1 MVKVKDDRPRTAAGE
16 VDVEGW
22 LAAFCAAAP
31 ARNPERLRQAVLRA
45 QQAER
50 DAIAAKNLWASG
62 ISSFET
68 GLDMAEILAELRA
81 DEDAIIAGLLYRAV
95 REKKLELEA
104 VEGAF
109 GPRVRVLVD
118 GVLRMAAV
126 SALKLSSAPKAIGS
140 QEMQIENVRKM
151 LVALIDD
158 VRVALIKLAE
168 RTCAIRSAKLAR
180 RERQLR
186 VAQEIVDVYAPLA
199 HRLGIGQLRWELE
212 DLAFRYLEPEAY
224 KRVAKLLKERRKARE
239 GYIKQVVATL
249 TDKLEGSGIHAVV
262 SGRPKHIYSIYRKM
276 QRKGI
281 GFEEMYDVRAVRV
294 LVDELR
300 DCYGALGV
308 VHSLWRHIPRE
319 FDDYIASPKENGY
332 RSIHTAVVG
341 PEGLTLEVQIRT
353 QEMHEEAELGV
364 CAHWAYKGDT
374 LTDNSAYDRK
384 VTWLRQVLEWQ
395 EELGDLGSLG
405 DSLRREFD
413 QERIYLLT
421 PEGHVVDLAPGAT
434 PLDYAYRIHTEVGHR
449 CRAARVDG
457 RIVPLN
463 TPLETG
469 QKVEILTGDEEEPAS
484 SWLNPNLGYLTTPR
498 ARAKVQAWFRARD
511 RARNLDEGRQ
521 RVLRELTRL
530 SLDARVLP
538 RVLPRLELDSED
550 ALFGAVAVGE
560 LTMEAVLEA
569 AQAVAEREDEDLQLD
584 LLPQAAEPLRPDVL
598 GAGNRAVTLAE
609 CCTPE
614 GHHSILGEV
623 FEGAVRVHRRECPQI
638 LTLEREAPGKLI
650 KLEWGSSIPR
660 RFPFDIEVRAYDRA
674 GLLFDVTHVFAQE
687 HIDVLS
693 STTRTDRLVST
704 ATIELTVELDG
715 LASLGRLL
723 DRITQIPN
731 VIDARRAPR
740 EGVGA
745 TLVRP

>member
-140 QEMQIENVRKM
+140 QETQIENVRKM

-434 PLDYAYRIHTEVGHR
+434 PLDYAYRIHTEVGLGI
-449 CRAARVDG
+449 G
-457 RIVPLN
+457 RHLQ
-463 TPLETG
+463 G
-469 QKVEILTGDEEEPAS
+469 R
-484 SWLNPNLGYLTTPR
+484 GYT
-498 ARAKVQAWFRARD
+498 
-511 RARNLDEGRQ
+511 
-521 RVLRELTRL
+521 
-530 SLDARVLP
+530 
-538 RVLPRLELDSED
+538 
-550 ALFGAVAVGE
+550 
-560 LTMEAVLEA
+560 
-569 AQAVAEREDEDLQLD
+569 
-584 LLPQAAEPLRPDVL
+584 
-598 GAGNRAVTLAE
+598 
-609 CCTPE
+609 
-614 GHHSILGEV
+614 
-623 FEGAVRVHRRECPQI
+623 
-638 LTLEREAPGKLI
+638 
-650 KLEWGSSIPR
+650 
-660 RFPFDIEVRAYDRA
+660 
-674 GLLFDVTHVFAQE
+674 
-687 HIDVLS
+687 
-693 STTRTDRLVST
+693 
-704 ATIELTVELDG
+704 
-715 LASLGRLL
+715 
-723 DRITQIPN
+723 
-731 VIDARRAPR
+731 
-740 EGVGA
+740 
-745 TLVRP
+745 

>member
-1 MVKVKDDRPRTAAGE
+1 MVKVKDDRPRLPSGE
-16 VDVEGW
+16 ADVEGW

-31 ARNPERLRQAVLRA
+31 ARNPQRLREAVLRA
-45 QQAER
+45 QQAEQ

-104 VEGAF
+104 VEDAF
-109 GPRVRVLVD
+109 GPRVRALVD

-140 QEMQIENVRKM
+140 QETQIENVRKM

-239 GYIKQVVATL
+239 SYISQVVTTL
-249 TDKLEGSGIHAVV
+249 TEKLESSGIHAVV

-276 QRKGI
+276 QRKGV
-281 GFEEMYDVRAVRV
+281 GFDELYDVRAVRV

-300 DCYGALGV
+300 DCYGGLGV

-364 CAHWAYKGDT
+364 CAHWAYKGDA
-374 LTDNSAYDRK
+374 LTDDSAYDRK

-421 PEGHVVDLAPGAT
+421 PEGHVVDLAPHAT

-469 QKVEILTGDEEEPAS
+469 QKVEILTGDQEEPAS

-530 SLDARVLP
+530 SLDSRVLP
-538 RVLPRLELDSED
+538 RVLPRLELDSEE

-569 AQAVAEREDEDLQLD
+569 AQAVAERDGEEFQLD

-609 CCTPE
+609 CCSPE

-623 FEGAVRVHRRECPQI
+623 FEGAVRVHRRECSQI
-638 LTLEREAPGKLI
+638 LTLERDAPGKLI

-687 HIDVLS
+687 QIDVL
-693 STTRTDRLVST
+693 
-704 ATIELTVELDG
+704 
-715 LASLGRLL
+715 
-723 DRITQIPN
+723 
-731 VIDARRAPR
+731 
-740 EGVGA
+740 
-745 TLVRP
+745 

>member
-1 MVKVKDDRPRTAAGE
+1 MVKVKDDRPRTTTGE

-31 ARNPERLRQAVLRA
+31 ARNPERLRQAVLKA

-95 REKKLELEA
+95 REKKLELQA
-104 VEGAF
+104 VESAF
-109 GPRVRVLVD
+109 GPRVRGLVD

-140 QEMQIENVRKM
+140 QETQIENVRKM

-199 HRLGIGQLRWELE
+199 HRLGIGHLRWELE

-249 TDKLEGSGIHAVV
+249 TDKLESSGIHAVV

-319 FDDYIASPKENGY
+319 FDDYITSPKENGY

-421 PEGHVVDLAPGAT
+421 PEGHVIDLAPRAT

-469 QKVEILTGDEEEPAS
+469 QKVEILTGDQEEPAS

-538 RVLPRLELDSED
+538 RVLPRLELDSEEV
-550 ALFGAVAVGE
+550 LFGAVAVGE
-560 LTMEAVLEA
+560 VTMEAVLEA
-569 AQAVAEREDEDLQLD
+569 AQAVAEREGEDLQLD
-584 LLPQAAEPLRPDVL
+584 LLPQAAESLRPDVL
-598 GAGNRAVTLAE
+598 GAGNRSVTLAD

-638 LTLEREAPGKLI
+638 LALERDAPGKLI

-687 HIDVLS
+687 HVDVLS

-715 LASLGRLL
+715 LPSLGRLL

-731 VIDARRAPR
+731 VIDARRTPR
-740 EGVGA
+740 DGVGTA
-745 TLVRP
+745 LVRP

>member
-1 MVKVKDDRPRTAAGE
+1 MVKVKDDRPRLPSGE

-31 ARNPERLRQAVLRA
+31 ARNPERLREAVLRA
-45 QQAER
+45 QQAEQ

-104 VEGAF
+104 VEDAF
-109 GPRVRVLVD
+109 GPRVRALVD

-140 QEMQIENVRKM
+140 QETQIENVRKM

-239 GYIKQVVATL
+239 SYISQVVTTL
-249 TDKLEGSGIHAVV
+249 TEKLESSGIHAVV

-276 QRKGI
+276 QRKGV
-281 GFEEMYDVRAVRV
+281 GFDELYDVRAVRV

-300 DCYGALGV
+300 DCYGGLGV

-364 CAHWAYKGDT
+364 CAHWAYKGDA
-374 LTDNSAYDRK
+374 LTDDSAYDRK

-395 EELGDLGSLG
+395 EELGDLGSLAIA
-405 DSLRREFD
+405 F
-413 QERIYLLT
+413 
-421 PEGHVVDLAPGAT
+421 A
-434 PLDYAYRIHTEVGHR
+434 
-449 CRAARVDG
+449 
-457 RIVPLN
+457 
-463 TPLETG
+463 
-469 QKVEILTGDEEEPAS
+469 
-484 SWLNPNLGYLTTPR
+484 
-498 ARAKVQAWFRARD
+498 
-511 RARNLDEGRQ
+511 
-521 RVLRELTRL
+521 
-530 SLDARVLP
+530 
-538 RVLPRLELDSED
+538 
-550 ALFGAVAVGE
+550 
-560 LTMEAVLEA
+560 
-569 AQAVAEREDEDLQLD
+569 
-584 LLPQAAEPLRPDVL
+584 
-598 GAGNRAVTLAE
+598 
-609 CCTPE
+609 
-614 GHHSILGEV
+614 
-623 FEGAVRVHRRECPQI
+623 
-638 LTLEREAPGKLI
+638 
-650 KLEWGSSIPR
+650 GSSTR
-660 RFPFDIEVRAYDRA
+660 SA
-674 GLLFDVTHVFAQE
+674 
-687 HIDVLS
+687 
-693 STTRTDRLVST
+693 STC
-704 ATIELTVELDG
+704 
-715 LASLGRLL
+715 
-723 DRITQIPN
+723 
-731 VIDARRAPR
+731 
-740 EGVGA
+740 
-745 TLVRP
+745 

>member
-140 QEMQIENVRKM
+140 QETQIENVRKM

-239 GYIKQVVATL
+239 GYIKEVVATL

-550 ALFGAVAVGE
+550 ALFGAVAVG
-560 LTMEAVLEA
+560 
-569 AQAVAEREDEDLQLD
+569 
-584 LLPQAAEPLRPDVL
+584 
-598 GAGNRAVTLAE
+598 
-609 CCTPE
+609 
-614 GHHSILGEV
+614 
-623 FEGAVRVHRRECPQI
+623 
-638 LTLEREAPGKLI
+638 
-650 KLEWGSSIPR
+650 
-660 RFPFDIEVRAYDRA
+660 
-674 GLLFDVTHVFAQE
+674 
-687 HIDVLS
+687 
-693 STTRTDRLVST
+693 
-704 ATIELTVELDG
+704 
-715 LASLGRLL
+715 
-723 DRITQIPN
+723 
-731 VIDARRAPR
+731 
-740 EGVGA
+740 
-745 TLVRP
+745 

>member
-1 MVKVKDDRPRTAAGE
+1 MVKVKDDRPRLPSGE

-31 ARNPERLRQAVLRA
+31 ARNPERLREAVLRA
-45 QQAER
+45 QQAEQ

-62 ISSFET
+62 ISSLET

-104 VEGAF
+104 VEDAF
-109 GPRVRVLVD
+109 GPRVRALVD

-140 QEMQIENVRKM
+140 QETQIENVRKM

-239 GYIKQVVATL
+239 SYISQVVTTL
-249 TDKLEGSGIHAVV
+249 TEKLESSGIHAVV

-276 QRKGI
+276 QRKGV
-281 GFEEMYDVRAVRV
+281 GFDELYDVRAVRV

-300 DCYGALGV
+300 DCYGGLGV

-364 CAHWAYKGDT
+364 CAHWAYKGDA
-374 LTDNSAYDRK
+374 LTDDSAYDRK

-421 PEGHVVDLAPGAT
+421 PEGHVVDLAPHAT

-469 QKVEILTGDEEEPAS
+469 QKVEILTGDQEEPAS

-530 SLDARVLP
+530 SLDSRVLP
-538 RVLPRLELDSED
+538 RVLPRLELDSEE

-569 AQAVAEREDEDLQLD
+569 AQAVAERDGEEFQLD

-609 CCTPE
+609 CCRSNGTFWWWRWC
-614 GHHSILGEV
+614 IL
-623 FEGAVRVHRRECPQI
+623 
-638 LTLEREAPGKLI
+638 
-650 KLEWGSSIPR
+650 S
-660 RFPFDIEVRAYDRA
+660 
-674 GLLFDVTHVFAQE
+674 
-687 HIDVLS
+687 
-693 STTRTDRLVST
+693 
-704 ATIELTVELDG
+704 
-715 LASLGRLL
+715 
-723 DRITQIPN
+723 
-731 VIDARRAPR
+731 
-740 EGVGA
+740 
-745 TLVRP
+745 